1 MKKNKN
7 IVEYI
12 LFYINKII
20 YIQKKSLNKVKFH
33 ELLSQ
38 IRLSSYNDDI
48 VKHYDNLKLVGKIT
62 PKIATL
68 EIILRNKLDNKL
80 SEKDSNWIKNSN
92 DEKIKKA
99 KDEIE
104 YREKNRNLSHHQYL
118 SRMSLGAII
127 HLIKENKLQNFIM
140 DLKNIN
146 FRNYN
151 RHNRNFFF
159 ENGIKLRF
167 RNTHKVDIVLSLL
180 QNLRNRSY
188 HWENILKTTEKNGKH
203 YPRLTTK
210 IENTHIGLNPQK
222 IDLFLSDLIKT
233 FNEEIL
239 EYC

>member
-1 MKKNKN
+1 M
-7 IVEYI
+7 YS
-12 LFYINKII
+12 
-20 YIQKKSLNKVKFH
+20 KKSLNKVKFH

-48 VKHYDNLKLVGKIT
+48 VKHYDNLKFVGKIT

-68 EIILRNKLDNKL
+68 EIILRNKLDSKL
-80 SEKDSNWIKNSN
+80 SEQDNDWIKNSN
-92 DEKIKKA
+92 DENIKKA

-118 SRMSLGAII
+118 SCMSLGTII
-127 HLIKENKLQNFIM
+127 HLIKENKLQNSIM

-151 RHNRNFFF
+151 QYNRNFFF

-210 IENTHIGLNPQK
+210 IENTHVGVDPQK

>member
-1 MKKNKN
+1 MNN
-7 IVEYI
+7 LTNFND
-12 LFYINKII
+12 LF
-20 YIQKKSLNKVKFH
+20 
-33 ELLSQ
+33 SQ
-38 IRLSSYNDDI
+38 IRLSSYNNDI
-48 VKHYDNLKLVGKIT
+48 IKHYDNLKLVGKIT

-80 SEKDSNWIKNSN
+80 SEQDNDWIKNSN

-99 KDEIE
+99 KDEIK
-104 YREKNRNLSHHQYL
+104 YREKNRILSHHQYL
-118 SRMSLGAII
+118 SRMSLGVII
-127 HLIKENKLQNFIM
+127 YLIKENKLQNSIM

-146 FRNYN
+146 FINYN
-151 RHNRNFFF
+151 QYNRNFFF
-159 ENGIKLRF
+159 KNGIKLRF

-210 IENTHIGLNPQK
+210 IENAYIGINPQK
-222 IDLFLSDLIKT
+222 VELFLDDLIKT
-233 FNEEIL
+233 FDEEIL

>member
-1 MKKNKN
+1 MNN
-7 IVEYI
+7 TINFNE
-12 LFYINKII
+12 LF
-20 YIQKKSLNKVKFH
+20 
-33 ELLSQ
+33 SQ
-38 IRLSSYNDDI
+38 IRLSSYDNNI

-80 SEKDSNWIKNSN
+80 SEQDSNWIKNSN
-92 DEKIKKA
+92 DENIKKA

-118 SRMSLGAII
+118 SCMSLGTII
-127 HLIKENKLQNFIM
+127 HLIKENKLQNSIM

-151 RHNRNFFF
+151 QHNRNFFF

-210 IENTHIGLNPQK
+210 IENVYIGINPQK
-222 IDLFLSDLIKT
+222 IELFLDDLIKT
-233 FNEEIL
+233 FDERIL
-239 EYC
+239 KYCQD

>member
-1 MKKNKN
+1 M
-7 IVEYI
+7 YS
-12 LFYINKII
+12 
-20 YIQKKSLNKVKFH
+20 KKSLNKVKFH

-48 VKHYDNLKLVGKIT
+48 IKHYDNLKLVGKIT

-68 EIILRNKLDNKL
+68 EIILRNKLDSKL
-80 SEKDSNWIKNSN
+80 SEQDNDWIKNSN
-92 DEKIKKA
+92 DENIKKA

-118 SRMSLGAII
+118 SCMSLGTII
-127 HLIKENKLQNFIM
+127 HLIKENKLQNSIM

-151 RHNRNFFF
+151 QHNRNFFF

-203 YPRLTTK
+203 Y
-210 IENTHIGLNPQK
+210 
-222 IDLFLSDLIKT
+222 
-233 FNEEIL
+233 
-239 EYC
+239 

>member
-1 MKKNKN
+1 MNN
-7 IVEYI
+7 TINFNE
-12 LFYINKII
+12 LF
-20 YIQKKSLNKVKFH
+20 
-33 ELLSQ
+33 SQ
-38 IRLSSYNDDI
+38 IRLSSYDNNI

-68 EIILRNKLDNKL
+68 EIILRNKLDSKL
-80 SEKDSNWIKNSN
+80 SEQDSNWIKNSN
-92 DEKIKKA
+92 DENIKKA

-104 YREKNRNLSHHQYL
+104 KREKNRILSHHQYL
-118 SRMSLGAII
+118 SRISLGTII
-127 HLIKENKLQNFIM
+127 YLIKENRMQDSIM
-140 DLKNIN
+140 NLKNIN

-151 RHNRNFFF
+151 QYNRNFFLK
-159 ENGIKLRF
+159 NGKK
-167 RNTHKVDIVLSLL
+167 RNFGNIYKVDIVLSLL

-210 IENTHIGLNPQK
+210 IENTHVGVDLQK

>member
-1 MKKNKN
+1 MNN
-7 IVEYI
+7 TINFNE
-12 LFYINKII
+12 LF
-20 YIQKKSLNKVKFH
+20 
-33 ELLSQ
+33 SQ
-38 IRLSSYNDDI
+38 IRLSSYDNNI

-80 SEKDSNWIKNSN
+80 SEQDSNWIKNSN
-92 DEKIKKA
+92 DENIKKA

-104 YREKNRNLSHHQYL
+104 KREKNRILSHHQYL
-118 SRMSLGAII
+118 SRISLGTII
-127 HLIKENKLQNFIM
+127 HLIKENKLQNSIM

-151 RHNRNFFF
+151 QYNRNFFF

-210 IENTHIGLNPQK
+210 IENTHVGVDLQK

>member
-1 MKKNKN
+1 MNN
-7 IVEYI
+7 TINFNE
-12 LFYINKII
+12 LF
-20 YIQKKSLNKVKFH
+20 
-33 ELLSQ
+33 SQ
-38 IRLSSYNDDI
+38 IRLSSYDNNI

-80 SEKDSNWIKNSN
+80 SEQDSNWIKNSN
-92 DEKIKKA
+92 DENIKKA

-104 YREKNRNLSHHQYL
+104 KREKNRILSHHQYL
-118 SRMSLGAII
+118 SRISLGTII
-127 HLIKENKLQNFIM
+127 YLIKENRMQDSIM
-140 DLKNIN
+140 NLKNIN

-151 RHNRNFFF
+151 QYNRNFFLK
-159 ENGIKLRF
+159 NGKK
-167 RNTHKVDIVLSLL
+167 RNFGNIYKVDIVLSLL

-210 IENTHIGLNPQK
+210 IENTHVGVDPQK
-222 IDLFLSDLIKT
+222 IDLFLNDLIKT

>member
-1 MKKNKN
+1 MNN
-7 IVEYI
+7 LTNFND
-12 LFYINKII
+12 LF
-20 YIQKKSLNKVKFH
+20 
-33 ELLSQ
+33 SQ
-38 IRLSSYNDDI
+38 MRLSSYNNDI
-48 VKHYDNLKLVGKIT
+48 IKHYDNLKLVGKIT

-68 EIILRNKLDNKL
+68 EIILRNKLDSKL
-80 SEKDSNWIKNSN
+80 SEQDNNWIKNSN
-92 DEKIKKA
+92 DENIKKA

-118 SRMSLGAII
+118 SCMSLGTII
-127 HLIKENKLQNFIM
+127 HLIKENKLQNSIM

-151 RHNRNFFF
+151 QYNRNFFF

-210 IENTHIGLNPQK
+210 IKNTHIGVDPQK
-222 IDLFLSDLIKT
+222 IDFFLSDLIKT
-233 FNEEIL
+233 FNEKIL

>member
-1 MKKNKN
+1 M
-7 IVEYI
+7 
-12 LFYINKII
+12 
-20 YIQKKSLNKVKFH
+20 KVKNNNTINFN
-33 ELLSQ
+33 ELFSQ
-38 IRLSSYNDDI
+38 IRLSSYDNNI
-48 VKHYDNLKLVGKIT
+48 IKHYDNLKLVGKIT

-80 SEKDSNWIKNSN
+80 SEQDSNWIKNSN
-92 DEKIKKA
+92 DENIKKA

-104 YREKNRNLSHHQYL
+104 KREKNRILSHHQYL
-118 SRMSLGAII
+118 SRISLGTII
-127 HLIKENKLQNFIM
+127 YLIKENKLQNSIM

-151 RHNRNFFF
+151 QHNRNFFF

-210 IENTHIGLNPQK
+210 IENVYIGINPQK
-222 IDLFLSDLIKT
+222 IELFLDDLIKT
-233 FNEEIL
+233 FDERIL
-239 EYC
+239 KYCQD

>member
-1 MKKNKN
+1 MNN
-7 IVEYI
+7 TINFND
-12 LFYINKII
+12 LF
-20 YIQKKSLNKVKFH
+20 
-33 ELLSQ
+33 SQ
-38 IRLSSYNDDI
+38 MRLSSYDNNI
-48 VKHYDNLKLVGKIT
+48 VKHYDNLKCVGKIT
-62 PKIATL
+62 PKLATL

-80 SEKDSNWIKNSN
+80 SEKDNDWIKNSN
-92 DEKIKKA
+92 DEKIKKS
-99 KDEIE
+99 KEEIE
-104 YREKNRNLSHHQYL
+104 HREKNRILSHHQYL
-118 SRMSLGAII
+118 SRISLGTII
-127 HLIKENKLQNFIM
+127 HLIKENKLQNSIM

-151 RHNRNFFF
+151 QYNRNFFF

-210 IENTHIGLNPQK
+210 IENTHVGVDLQK

>member
-1 MKKNKN
+1 M
-7 IVEYI
+7 YS
-12 LFYINKII
+12 
-20 YIQKKSLNKVKFH
+20 KKSLNKVKFH

-48 VKHYDNLKLVGKIT
+48 IKHYDNLKLVGKIT

-68 EIILRNKLDNKL
+68 EIILRNKLDSKL
-80 SEKDSNWIKNSN
+80 SEQDNDWIKNSN
-92 DEKIKKA
+92 DENIKKA

-118 SRMSLGAII
+118 SCMSLGTII
-127 HLIKENKLQNFIM
+127 HLIKENKLQNSIM

-151 RHNRNFFF
+151 QYNRNFFF

-210 IENTHIGLNPQK
+210 IENTHVGVDPQK

>member
-1 MKKNKN
+1 MNN
-7 IVEYI
+7 TINFNE
-12 LFYINKII
+12 LF
-20 YIQKKSLNKVKFH
+20 
-33 ELLSQ
+33 SQ
-38 IRLSSYNDDI
+38 IRLSSYDNNI

-80 SEKDSNWIKNSN
+80 SEKDNDWIKNSN
-92 DEKIKKA
+92 DEKIKKS
-99 KDEIE
+99 KEEIE
-104 YREKNRNLSHHQYL
+104 HREKNRILSHHQYL
-118 SRMSLGAII
+118 SRISLGTII
-127 HLIKENKLQNFIM
+127 HLIKENKLQNSIM

-151 RHNRNFFF
+151 QYNRNFFF

-210 IENTHIGLNPQK
+210 IKNTHIGVDPQK
-222 IDLFLSDLIKT
+222 IDFFLSDLIKT
-233 FNEEIL
+233 FNEKIL

>member
-1 MKKNKN
+1 MNN
-7 IVEYI
+7 TINFNE
-12 LFYINKII
+12 LF
-20 YIQKKSLNKVKFH
+20 
-33 ELLSQ
+33 SQ
-38 IRLSSYNDDI
+38 IRLSSYDNNI
-48 VKHYDNLKLVGKIT
+48 VKHYDNLKCVGKIT
-62 PKIATL
+62 PKLATL

-80 SEKDSNWIKNSN
+80 SEKDNDWIKNSN
-92 DEKIKKA
+92 DENIKKA
-99 KDEIE
+99 KEEIE
-104 YREKNRNLSHHQYL
+104 HREKNRILSHHQYL
-118 SRMSLGAII
+118 SRISLGTII
-127 HLIKENKLQNFIM
+127 HLIKENKLQNSIM

-151 RHNRNFFF
+151 QYNRNFFF

-210 IENTHIGLNPQK
+210 IKNTHIGVDPQK
-222 IDLFLSDLIKT
+222 IDFFLSDLIKT
-233 FNEEIL
+233 FNEKIL

>member
-1 MKKNKN
+1 MNN
-7 IVEYI
+7 LTNFND
-12 LFYINKII
+12 LF
-20 YIQKKSLNKVKFH
+20 
-33 ELLSQ
+33 SQ
-38 IRLSSYNDDI
+38 TRLSSYDNDI
-48 VKHYDNLKLVGKIT
+48 IKHYDNLKLVGKIT

-80 SEKDSNWIKNSN
+80 SEQDNDWIKNSN

-99 KDEIE
+99 KDEIK
-104 YREKNRNLSHHQYL
+104 YREKNRILSHHQYL
-118 SRMSLGAII
+118 SRMSLGVII
-127 HLIKENKLQNFIM
+127 YLIKENKLQNSIM

-146 FRNYN
+146 FINYN
-151 RHNRNFFF
+151 QYNRNFFF
-159 ENGIKLRF
+159 KNGIKLRF

-210 IENTHIGLNPQK
+210 IENAYIGINPQK
-222 IDLFLSDLIKT
+222 VELFLDDLIKT
-233 FNEEIL
+233 FDEGIL

>member
-1 MKKNKN
+1 MNN
-7 IVEYI
+7 LTNFND
-12 LFYINKII
+12 LF
-20 YIQKKSLNKVKFH
+20 
-33 ELLSQ
+33 SQ
-38 IRLSSYNDDI
+38 IRLSSYDNNI

-80 SEKDSNWIKNSN
+80 SEQDSNWIKNSN
-92 DEKIKKA
+92 DENIKKA

-104 YREKNRNLSHHQYL
+104 KREKNRILSHHQYL
-118 SRMSLGAII
+118 SRISLGTII
-127 HLIKENKLQNFIM
+127 YLIKENRMQDSIM
-140 DLKNIN
+140 NLKNIN

-151 RHNRNFFF
+151 QYNRNFFLK
-159 ENGIKLRF
+159 NGKK
-167 RNTHKVDIVLSLL
+167 RNFGNIYKVDIVLSLL

-210 IENTHIGLNPQK
+210 IENTHVGVDLQK